1 MTPAPK
7 KEPVA
12 LLIESLFP
20 DGSLVLQTNGLF
32 LESIPGGTPVYVHR
46 GVAQFKV
53 IEAMKK
59 KGILKDADKKVAE
72 KWGRILPTHE
82 FYHMI
87 ADCHRSGLLLYIYSE
102 VLFPNHETQ
111 ETETNP

>member
-1 MTPAPK
+1 MTTSPK

-12 LLIESLFP
+12 LLIEHLFP
-20 DGSLVLQTNGLF
+20 DGSLVLQNNGLF
-32 LESIPGGTPVYVHR
+32 LESIPGGTPVYVPR

-59 KGILKDADKKVAE
+59 KGIFEDANKKVAE
-72 KWGRILPTHE
+72 KWGRTRE

-87 ADCHRSGLLLYIYSE
+87 ADCHRSGLLLYLYSE
-102 VLFPNHETQ
+102 VLFHDLQ
-111 ETETNP
+111 